1 MLTVKT
7 LCGLTTLRVDL
18 RARPSMTVGEVKA
31 ALCRKTR
38 WSPAWVRLV
47 GHGRELGGGDDTL
60 PLYDTL
66 PLGALP
72 SVVAALAGE
81 ECTVTAPFAV
91 LQPTLPPAPAQ
102 ALPSPPRSHSGPPP
116 PPPSSHSTARP
127 AHTAAVVVHAVLRAD
142 HHNAEQSRR
151 QWAVTCKDMTPR
163 GQGRKFTVTVSSDE
177 RIGELKRR
185 LANVYGCAAG
195 ADEQRLVFAGRT
207 LSDAHVAGEYGF
219 SMHAS
224 SRATV
229 VAAAAAAAVAE
240 GKREEEGVGVGVGVG
255 AGVGMGAD
263 VVKCSKVMA
272 IMYQPDPHKEI
283 DVSMELP
290 NRGRIKTFVR
300 RSATVAE
307 LKVRVLRVRERGGG
321 TSTPW
326 YCRRAFEG

>member
-1 MLTVKT
+1 M
-7 LCGLTTLRVDL
+7 
-18 RARPSMTVGEVKA
+18 
-31 ALCRKTR
+31 
-38 WSPAWVRLV
+38 

-60 PLYDTL
+60 PLCDTL
-66 PLGALP
+66 PLWAFP
-72 SVVAALAGE
+72 PVVAALAAE
-81 ECTVTAPFAV
+81 EGTATAPFAV
-91 LQPTLPPAPAQ
+91 PQPTRPPAPTH
-102 ALPSPPRSHSGPPP
+102 ALPSPPHSHSGPPP
-116 PPPSSHSTARP
+116 PSSHATARP
-127 AHTAAVVVHAVLRAD
+127 AHTAAVVVLHAVLRAD

-185 LANVYGCAAG
+185 LANVFGCAAG

-224 SRATV
+224 SRATA
-229 VAAAAAAAVAE
+229 VAEAAAAAVAE
-240 GKREEEGVGVGVGVG
+240 GKREEEGVGVAGVG
-255 AGVGMGAD
+255 AGGGMGAD

-272 IMYQPDPHKEI
+272 IMYQPDPHKDI
-283 DVSMELP
+283 DVSVELP

-300 RSATVAE
+300 RSASVAE
-307 LKVRVLRVRERGGG
+307 LKVRVLRVRERGG

-326 YCRRAFEG
+326 FCRRALEG